1 MPALPQ
7 PLASVFAQ
15 GAERLPKRER
25 TRRQL
30 MQAAIQ
36 VFSAR
41 GVQGASI
48 QEIATVAGMANGT
61 VYNHFA
67 TKDDIVQAVAVTLA
81 ETLCLQ
87 IDQSYEHVKDGA
99 ERMCIGM
106 RRYLWLARE
115 SPQWALLILGVSAAS
130 PDLSDQVR
138 QYSMA
143 DLRLGIKQ
151 KRFRVASE
159 ESGLDVVF
167 GTNTLAMTKVAMG
180 LVPKPED
187 YCAALVSNVL
197 CGLGVS
203 QQDAAELVRRP
214 LPPFTVPG
222 TEAPAVRPKPSSP
235 VVVPAVA
242 RAARARPGARKT

>member
-7 PLASVFAQ
+7 PLAGMFAQ
-15 GAERLPKRER
+15 SSERLPKRER

-30 MQAAIQ
+30 MQAAVQ

-67 TKDDIVQAVAVTLA
+67 TKDDIVQAVAVALA

-87 IDQSYEHVKDGA
+87 IDESYEHVKDGA

-115 SPQWALLILGVSAAS
+115 SPQWALLLLGVSAAT
-130 PDLSDQVR
+130 PDLSEHVR
-138 QYSMA
+138 QYSLA

-159 ESGLDVVF
+159 ESALDVVF
-167 GTNTLAMTKVAMG
+167 GTNTLAMTKVALGM
-180 LVPKPED
+180 VPKVDD
-187 YCAALVSNVL
+187 YCAAVVCTVL
-197 CGLGVS
+197 CGLGVG
-203 QQDAAELVRRP
+203 QQEAVELVRRP
-214 LPPFTVPG
+214 LPPFPVPG
-222 TEAPAVRPKPSSP
+222 AGPIPAQPRQ
-235 VVVPAVA
+235 VA
-242 RAARARPGARKT
+242 RAAARTVAAKPRARRS